1 MPIDQLKSNFTRRK
15 IADVNPQFSHKPVG
29 EIKQVGKLR
38 SGRHFLHLKKPKMP
52 SLPQLGRGSL
62 RGSKGWFGRF
72 LRRFWPYMLGLMFL
86 GGIVIIGL
94 FAWYSRDLPE
104 PGKIMDRSVALSTKI
119 YDKTGEVLL
128 YEVHG
133 PENRTLVKI
142 DDIPEHVINATI
154 AIEDKNFYNHR
165 GISVWGIIRGQIVPR
180 LRGDR
185 VQGGSTLTQQFVKNA
200 ILTDER
206 KLSRKIKEW
215 ILSWQIE
222 RKYDKRQILEFYFNE
237 IPYGGSVYGVS
248 AAAQYYFDKSV
259 KDLTIAEAAILA
271 ALPQGPTHYSPYGSN
286 KDLLIGRQQYILSL
300 MTDQGFISKEEAEVA
315 KRQELVFKKR
325 AEQIKAPHFV
335 MYVRELLEEKYGTS
349 VVEQGGWE
357 IRTSLDWS
365 AQEKAQAIV
374 DEIAHRNL
382 ENFDANN
389 AALVSIDVDSG
400 EIISMIGSKDFFND
414 EIDGQVNVVLSKR
427 QPGSSMKPLVYLAA
441 FDKGY
446 RPDTILFD
454 LETNFAASG
463 DPYQPKNYDLGQR
476 GPVSMRKALAG
487 SLNIPAVK
495 TLYLAGVRNV
505 VDLANRFG
513 YTTLTDPDRY
523 GLSLVL
529 GGGEVKLLEHVNA
542 YATFAREG
550 VYKEPV
556 SILEIKDSQ
565 GKIIEKNEDN
575 KGRRVMEKET
585 VRILNDILSD
595 NSARAYIFGENN
607 YLTLPDRPVA
617 AKTGTTNN
625 YHDAWTIG
633 FTPSVATGV
642 WVGNNDNSEMKRG
655 ADGSVVAAPI
665 WQAFMKEI
673 TKGRPIVEF
682 KKEDI
687 GKCDKPMVC
696 GELSGAKPV
705 KIDRMSGKLATEN
718 TPYTTIEEKKYLEL
732 HTILHYVNIN
742 DPLGEP
748 LSDPNNEP
756 QYHLWEAPVIKYA
769 QENGYTTQLPPT
781 EYDDIHVPEDKPH
794 LSWQSPTYKQTI
806 SSSRLEMEVNTDA
819 PRGVRRVEYFLD
831 NELIGTSY
839 NAPFSFTYQ
848 INPFLNN
855 GDHQLK
861 AIAFDDLDNFGE
873 QSININLQL
882 DSDARD
888 FNLLWINPTNGDTLN
903 LLDFPIDLELSLDN
917 PSHVSKIDFYYV
929 DPEEKSRWFAYIE
942 NPYRNKI
949 VVSWNKNID
958 PGVYKLYMVV
968 KTPAG
973 NLITTPGIIVNV
985 E

>member
-15 IADVNPQFSHKPVG
+15 IADVNPQFSHKPLSEV
-29 EIKQVGKLR
+29 KQSRKLR
-38 SGRHFLHLKKPKMP
+38 SGRHFLHRQKSK
-52 SLPQLGRGSL
+52 LPELGSSHKGS
-62 RGSKGWFGRF
+62 RGWFRRF
-72 LRRFWPYMLGLMFL
+72 LKRFWPYGLGLVFL
-86 GGIVIIGL
+86 GGILIIGL

-119 YDKTGEVLL
+119 YDRSGQELL

-133 PENRTLVKI
+133 PEKRSLVKI
-142 DDIPEHVINATI
+142 DDIPEYVINATI
-154 AIEDKNFYNHR
+154 AIEDKNFYNHS

-180 LRGDR
+180 LRGSR
-185 VQGGSTLTQQFVKNA
+185 AQGGSTLTQQFVKNA

-206 KLSRKIKEW
+206 KISRKIKEW

-237 IPYGGSVYGVS
+237 IPYGGAVYGVQ
-248 AAAQYYFDKSV
+248 AAAEYYFDKSV
-259 KDLTIAEAAILA
+259 NDLTVAEAAVLA
-271 ALPQGPTHYSPYGSN
+271 ALPQGPTRYSPYGSN
-286 KDLLIGRQQYILSL
+286 KDLLIGRQQYILDL
-300 MTDQGFISKEEAEVA
+300 MTEQGFISEEEAETA
-315 KRQELVFKKR
+315 KNQELTFKKR
-325 AEQIKAPHFV
+325 AEKIKAPHFV

-365 AQEKAQAIV
+365 AQEKAQAII
-374 DEIAHRNL
+374 DEIAQRNL
-382 ENFDANN
+382 ENFEANN

-400 EIISMIGSKDFFND
+400 EILAMIGSKDYFDD
-414 EIDGQVNVVLSKR
+414 EIDGQVNVALSDR
-427 QPGSSMKPLVYLAA
+427 QPGSSMKPLAYLAA

-463 DPYQPKNYDLGQR
+463 DPYQPKDYDMQQR

-550 VYKEPV
+550 VYKEPI
-556 SILEIKDSQ
+556 SILEIKDSD
-565 GKIIEKNEDN
+565 GKVIEKNDNN

-585 VRILNDILSD
+585 VRILNDVLSD

-625 YHDAWTIG
+625 YRDAWTMG

-642 WVGNNDNSEMKRG
+642 WVGNNDNSEMKGG

-673 TKGRPIVEF
+673 TKNYPVLGF
-682 KKEDI
+682 AKEELLP
-687 GKCDKPMVC
+687 CDKAMVC
-696 GELSGAKPV
+696 GELSGAQPV

-718 TPYTTIEEKKYLEL
+718 TPYTTIEEKTYLEI
-732 HTILHYVNIN
+732 HNILHYVNIN
-742 DPLGEP
+742 DPLGDP

-756 QYHLWEAPVIKYA
+756 QYRLWEEPVRKYA
-769 QENGYTTQLPPT
+769 EEQGYTSQQPPT
-781 EYDDIHVPEDKPH
+781 EYDDIHTLADKPS
-794 LSWQSPTYKQTI
+794 LSWQSPGYNQTI
-806 SSSRLEMEVNTDA
+806 SSGRLEMEVNASA

-831 NELIGTSY
+831 DQLIGTSY
-839 NAPFSFTYQ
+839 SSPFNFSYQ
-848 INPFLNN
+848 INPFIAN
-855 GDHQLK
+855 GSHQLK
-861 AIAFDDLDNFGE
+861 AIAFDDRDNFGDA
-873 QSININLQL
+873 SLTINLDL
-882 DSDARD
+882 DSEDRD
-888 FNLLWINPTNGDTLN
+888 FNLVWLSPTNGDTLN
-903 LLDFPIDLELSLDN
+903 LLDFPINLQLNLDN
-917 PSHVSKIDFYYV
+917 PNRVAKIDFYYV
-929 DPEEKSRWFAYIE
+929 DPEEKSRWFAYIQ
-942 NPYRNKI
+942 NPYQNKI
-949 VVSWNKNID
+949 SVSWDKDID

-968 KTPAG
+968 KNQTG
-973 NLITTPGIIVNV
+973 SLITTPGIIVNV